1 MKILIHMGD
10 PYLIDNPCTKRMR
23 AFRDEFVA
31 NGYDVSIMAPK
42 TAGVQ
47 VVDYVTYCPTIPLKK
62 KTTIYRLL
70 NSLCFAISS
79 IFCSIGLG
87 KVDVVITTCPPPL
100 INMAGWFIA
109 KIKGAKLIY
118 DVRDVWPD
126 VALEMGNLSDASLYC
141 RVFEFIRNFMLKHSD
156 LTVAVSPGK
165 VKKLQGY
172 LETCD
177 CADVLNGF
185 DNKFLDNKVNPVII
199 DKFSASDKF
208 KCVYIGNLGLA
219 QGLRQLL
226 YIAQSAQKANLP
238 TEFYLYGSGAEE
250 NELKQFVIDNELN
263 NVYFEG
269 RLPNSD
275 MYSVLKCVDISFVS
289 LVNGNLKDSVPTKL
303 YEALGVGCPVLLSAE
318 GDSAD
323 ILCESTLGVAV
334 KPNDENELWNG
345 FMELYENI
353 ERYRRNASYAQHLM
367 ITKYSR
373 QTASMKMMREI
384 EKLLLKK

>member
-1 MKILIHMGD
+1 MRILIHMGD

-23 AFRDEFVA
+23 AFRDEFIE

-42 TAGVQ
+42 TAGIPLE
-47 VVDYVTYCPTIPLKK
+47 DFVTYCPTIPLKK

-79 IFCSIGLG
+79 IFYSIQLG
-87 KVDVVITTCPPPL
+87 KIDVVITTCPPPL

-109 KIKGAKLIY
+109 KIKRAKLIY

-126 VALEMGNLSDASLYC
+126 VALEMGNISPTSLYC
-141 RVFEFIRNFMLKHSD
+141 KVFAFIRDFMLKHSD

-165 VKKLQGY
+165 VKKLKGY
-172 LETCD
+172 RDTCICTD
-177 CADVLNGF
+177 ILNGF
-185 DNKFLDNKVNPVII
+185 DNKFLDNEENPSIM
-199 DKFSASDKF
+199 DKFSVKDTF

-226 YIAQSAQKANLP
+226 YIAKKAQDDKLLA
-238 TEFYLYGSGAEE
+238 EFYLYGSGAEE
-250 NELKQFVIDNELN
+250 KELKQYVSDNRLN
-263 NVYFEG
+263 NVFFEG

-275 MYSVLKCVDISFVS
+275 MYSVLKAVDISFVS

-303 YEALGVGCPVLLSAE
+303 YEALGVGCPVLLAAE

-323 ILCESTLGVAV
+323 ILCESKLGVAV
-334 KPNDENELWNG
+334 KPNDESELWNG
-345 FMELYENI
+345 FIDLYQNI
-353 ERYRRNASYAQHLM
+353 DKYRERCTYAQSLM
-367 ITKYSR
+367 QGKYSR
-373 QTASMKMMREI
+373 QTASVKMMREI
-384 EKLLLKK
+384 EKLLA

>member
-1 MKILIHMGD
+1 MRILIHMGD

-23 AFRDEFVA
+23 AFRDEFIV

-42 TAGVQ
+42 TLGIQ
-47 VVDYVTYCPTIPLKK
+47 TEEFVTYCPTIPLKK
-62 KTTIYRLL
+62 KTTVYRLL

-79 IFCSIGLG
+79 IFYSIQLG

-109 KIKGAKLIY
+109 KMKGAKLIY

-126 VALEMGNLSDASLYC
+126 VALEMGSITEDSLYC
-141 RVFEFIRNFMLKHSD
+141 KVFAFIRDFMLKHSD
-156 LTVAVSPGK
+156 LTVAVSPRK

-172 LETCD
+172 RETCICTD
-177 CADVLNGF
+177 ILNGF
-185 DNKFLDNKVNPVII
+185 DNKFLDNEVNLAIVERFS
-199 DKFSASDKF
+199 DNKKFR
-208 KCVYIGNLGLA
+208 CVYIGNLGLA

-226 YIAQSAQKANLP
+226 YIAEKAQQEKLSA
-238 TEFYLYGSGAEE
+238 EFYLYGSGAEE
-250 NELKQFVIDNELN
+250 KELKQYVIENNLQ

-275 MYSVLKCVDISFVS
+275 MYSVLKNVDMSFVS

-303 YEALGVGCPVLLSAE
+303 YEALGVGCPVLLAAE

-323 ILCESTLGVAV
+323 ILRESTLGVAV
-334 KPNDENELWNG
+334 KPNDEIELWNG
-345 FMELYENI
+345 FIEMYKNI
-353 ERYRRNASYAQHLM
+353 DAYKAKSMYAQELM
-367 ITKYSR
+367 QSKYSR
-373 QTASMKMMREI
+373 QTASVKMMREI

>member
-1 MKILIHMGD
+1 MKIVIHMGD

-31 NGYDVSIMAPK
+31 NGHDVIIMAPK
-42 TAGVQ
+42 TAGIEQ
-47 VVDYVTYCPTIPLKK
+47 VEHVTYCPTIPLKK

-79 IFCSIGLG
+79 IFCSIGVG

-100 INMAGWFIA
+100 INLAGWFIA
-109 KIKGAKLIY
+109 KIKRAKLIY

-126 VALEMGNLSDASLYC
+126 VAMEMGNITEDSLYC
-141 RVFEFIRNFMLKHSD
+141 KVFAFIRDFMLKHSD

-172 LETCD
+172 RDTCICTD
-177 CADVLNGF
+177 ILNGF
-185 DNKFLDNKVNPVII
+185 DNRFLDNKVNPAIVERFF
-199 DKFSASDKF
+199 DNKNF

-226 YIAQSAQKANLP
+226 YIAEKAQHEKLSA
-238 TEFYLYGSGAEE
+238 EFYLYGSGAEE
-250 NELKQFVIDNELN
+250 KELKQYVIEN
-263 NVYFEG
+263 NLQNVFFEG

-275 MYSVLKCVDISFVS
+275 MLSVLKTVDMSFVS

-303 YEALGVGCPVLLSAE
+303 YEALGVGCPVLLAAE

-323 ILCESTLGVAV
+323 ILHESSLGVAV
-334 KPNDENELWNG
+334 KPNDETELWNG
-345 FMELYENI
+345 FIELYKNI
-353 ERYRRNASYAQHLM
+353 DKYRERAVYARNLM
-367 ITKYSR
+367 QGKYSR
-373 QTASMKMMREI
+373 QTASVKMMREI
-384 EKLLLKK
+384 ERLFAE